1 MSKVEYVRAKIDPK
15 LKAEAIETLES
26 MGLTV
31 SDAIRMLMI
40 QIVEQKAMPF
50 SVKSTPYRHAARTR
64 AAIEEL
70 ECGKGKKFDSISD
83 LMADLQDGKDD

>member
-1 MSKVEYVRAKIDPK
+1 MPKVEYVRAKIDPK
-15 LKAEAIETLES
+15 LKAKAIETLDS

-40 QIVEQKAMPF
+40 QVVEQKAMPF
-50 SVKSTPYRHAARTR
+50 CVKGTQYRNTARTR

-70 ECGKGKKFDSISD
+70 ECGKGQKFSSISD
-83 LMADLQDGKDD
+83 LMADLQDGKGD

>member
-40 QIVEQKAMPF
+40 QIVE
-50 SVKSTPYRHAARTR
+50 
-64 AAIEEL
+64 
-70 ECGKGKKFDSISD
+70 
-83 LMADLQDGKDD
+83 